1 MYANE
6 QRHRCC
12 VFFEYECVRILC
24 SEFQQM
30 KLKKRNTYG
39 VVSHATYKPR
49 VACTIVW
56 QPWAIKNTTPT
67 ALKHVFFDAIS
78 FVLQHD
84 LVACHAEIA
93 IIYDVDSNNL

>member
-1 MYANE
+1 MLYVF
-6 QRHRCC
+6 C
-12 VFFEYECVRILC
+12 VECHDKMTRN
-24 SEFQQM
+24 
-30 KLKKRNTYG
+30 KRYNAYS
-39 VVSHATYKPR
+39 VVLSNGKQPR
-49 VACTIVW
+49 VAFAFAR
-56 QPWAIKNTTPT
+56 QPWAIKNTTPM